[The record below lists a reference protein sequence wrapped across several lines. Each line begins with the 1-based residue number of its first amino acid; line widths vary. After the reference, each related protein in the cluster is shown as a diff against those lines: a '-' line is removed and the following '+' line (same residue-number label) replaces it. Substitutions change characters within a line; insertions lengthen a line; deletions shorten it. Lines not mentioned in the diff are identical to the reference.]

1 MRDVMAGMKAVI
13 YRRTTSNSVRQLKIG
28 QVTGSCVFFH
38 PPKGQVGGAKFR
50 VRFSG
55 GLNWVGGRCI

>member
-28 QVTGSCVFFH
+28 QVSRAFFH
-38 PPKGQVGGAKFR
+38 PPKEGHGGAKFR
-50 VRFSG
+50 VRFPG